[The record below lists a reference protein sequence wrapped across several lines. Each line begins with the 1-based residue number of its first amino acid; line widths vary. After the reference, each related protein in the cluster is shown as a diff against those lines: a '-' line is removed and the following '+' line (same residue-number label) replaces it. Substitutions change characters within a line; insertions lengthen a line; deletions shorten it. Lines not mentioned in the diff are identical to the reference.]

1 MERIELHP
9 IFNRYTVY
17 NDHYDGELKSLG
29 DALGRDC
36 KIASFLP
43 EKLDFVREYKGDGS
57 KNEDWF
63 SWNAEVFAP
72 TSGKIISVY
81 INDVTN
87 VPGQMNPSRASSIK
101 IQRDDGVNI
110 VLAHIQNPVVSVGDE
125 VKEGQLLAYV
135 GNNGYSRNP
144 HIHIGAW
151 RDDQPLMIGF
161 DAKKVGALRHKTDEC
176 YWLMGISDAEY
187 EKIAK
192 G

>member
-9 IFNRYTVY
+9 IFNRFTVY
-17 NDHYDGELKSLG
+17 NDHYDGELEELG

-36 KIASFLP
+36 MIAAFLP
-43 EKLDFVREYKGDGS
+43 EKFDFAREYKGDGS

-72 TSGKIISVY
+72 AGGKIISVY
-81 INDVTN
+81 INDVT
-87 VPGQMNPSRASSIK
+87 IE

-110 VLAHIQNPVVSVGDE
+110 VLAHIQNPVVSVGEE

-135 GNNGYSRNP
+135 GNNGCARNP

-151 RDDQPLMIGF
+151 RGDQPLMIGF
-161 DAKKVGALRHKTDEC
+161 DAKKVGALREKTDEC
-176 YWLMGISDAEY
+176 YWIMGISDAEY